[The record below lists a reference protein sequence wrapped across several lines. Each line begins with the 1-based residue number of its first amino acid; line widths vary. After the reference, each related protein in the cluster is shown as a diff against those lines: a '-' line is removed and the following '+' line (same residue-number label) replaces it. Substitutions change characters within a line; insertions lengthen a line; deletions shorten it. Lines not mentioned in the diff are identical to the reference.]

1 MTVYPRRAIVNPR
14 NNVLTGDFRG
24 MAKKGRPI
32 ERGLIHRARTMIT
45 RPIVFLRGK
54 TPERNFAGV

>member
-1 MTVYPRRAIVNPR
+1 MTVHSRRTIVNPR
-14 NNVLTGDFRG
+14 NNVFMGDG
-24 MAKKGRPI
+24 KKKGRPI

-54 TPERNFAGV
+54 TSERNFAGV